1 MALTSWLTNTILPK
15 RRREPASLPG
25 VLTQS
30 ELRLIVERERAR
42 ADRTQSSLSLV
53 LIELHDAQLRTSLP
67 MHFPVAIARRL
78 RCTDA
83 VGWFDGET
91 LGLLLPDTQ
100 ETGATTLSNELRQT
114 LGTATIGANWRIL
127 SYPEDMPAQKGNRE
141 AAGSG
146 ARRVAAHSGNGE
158 AREAVGFAQVN
169 GASAM
174 GTGNDGPVIVT
185 PRPTSTK
192 GPLRVTLPTKVEP
205 LRSVFATRT
214 SRAKRALDIL
224 GAVVGLIALAPVMAS
239 AAVAVKVSS
248 PGPVFFSQQ
257 RAGEMGRPFAF
268 YKFRTMAVDAEQRKP
283 ELLALNEQSGPVFK
297 IAHDPRVTPV
307 GRILRKASIDELPQL
322 WNVLI
327 GDMSIVGPR
336 PPISAEVAEY
346 KPWQRRRLEIRG
358 GLTCIWQ
365 VSGRSAIKFDDW
377 VRLDLRY
384 AKNNSFRQDLMIL
397 LKTIPAVLTGR
408 GAH

>member
-1 MALTSWLTNTILPK
+1 MALTSWLTRTILRK
-15 RRREPASLPG
+15 RRLEPASLPG

-67 MHFPVAIARRL
+67 MHFPVSIARRL

-83 VGWFDGET
+83 VGWFDSET
-91 LGLLLPDTQ
+91 LGLLLPDTH
-100 ETGATTLSNELRQT
+100 EAGAASLSNELRQT
-114 LGTATIGANWRIL
+114 LGTATSGANWRIL
-127 SYPEDMPAQKGNRE
+127 SYPEDAPASTGRRE
-141 AAGSG
+141 ATGAG
-146 ARRVAAHSGNGE
+146 ARRVAEHSGNGE
-158 AREAVGFAQVN
+158 SREAVAVGQMNDAPSMSS
-169 GASAM
+169 GSD
-174 GTGNDGPVIVT
+174 GNAIT
-185 PRPTSTK
+185 SPRPTSTR
-192 GPLRVTLPTKVEP
+192 GPLRVTFPTRVEP
-205 LRSVFATRT
+205 LRSVFVTRT
-214 SRAKRALDIL
+214 SRAKRTLDIL
-224 GAVVGLIALAPVMAS
+224 GAVIGLIALSPVMAS

-248 PGPVFFSQQ
+248 PGPIFFSQQ

-268 YKFRTMAVDAEQRKP
+268 YKFRTMSVDAEQRKQ

-297 IAHDPRVTPV
+297 IAHDPRITPV

-346 KPWQRRRLEIRG
+346 EPWQRRRLEIRG

-384 AKNNSFRQDLMIL
+384 AKNNSFRQDLVIL